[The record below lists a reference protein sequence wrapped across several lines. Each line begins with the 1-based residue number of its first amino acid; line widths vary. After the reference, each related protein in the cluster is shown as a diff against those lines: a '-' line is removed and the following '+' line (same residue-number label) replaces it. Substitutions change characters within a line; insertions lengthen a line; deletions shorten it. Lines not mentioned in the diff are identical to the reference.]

1 MSRWREVLKSSRTA
15 EEIKIGIGTCFKKT
29 EVKKME
35 VRGRNLVTGLPKTV
49 EVTSEETEEA
59 LKEALEA

>member
-1 MSRWREVLKSSRTA
+1 M
-15 EEIKIGIGTCFKKT
+15 
-29 EVKKME
+29 MD

-59 LKEALEA
+59 LREATHRLLKQSTVS